1 MVDYRGLTAK
11 KPRAKRKNLTEKLE
25 EALAKIELLEE
36 NIEELEEKIEDLEQA
51 MHTDYVAKEDM
62 PDIETAKWRAELGI
76 AGAKET
82 LNQMIEELSEAL

>member
-11 KPRAKRKNLTEKLE
+11 KPRAKRKSVTQKLE
-25 EALAKIELLEE
+25 EALAKVEK
-36 NIEELEEKIEDLEQA
+36 LEEKIQEMESYIENLKEESVLREDL
-51 MHTDYVAKEDM
+51 
-62 PDIETAKWRAELGI
+62 PDLETAKWRAELGI